1 MFKKIFKRPEPK
13 PVTVISRLMA
23 EAAMVGMAMG
33 LCGGLIVMGIFE
45 GMSATGHLEGSPS
58 LAFGVFLVV
67 FGCVGVGGLMWAFN
81 RITQKVEA
89 RYALVDTKADPTVA
103 ASLS

>member
-1 MFKKIFKRPEPK
+1 MFKKIFKRPDPM
-13 PVTVISRLMA
+13 PITVSRFMA
-23 EAAMVGMAMG
+23 QAAMFGMAMG

-58 LAFGVFLVV
+58 LSFGVFLVV
-67 FGCVGVGGLMWAFN
+67 FGCVGAAGLMWAFN
-81 RITQKVEA
+81 RVTQKMEA

-103 ASLS
+103 ERLS

>member
-1 MFKKIFKRPEPK
+1 MIKKIFKRPEPR
-13 PVTVISRLMA
+13 PVTLSRVMA

-33 LCGGLIVMGIFE
+33 LCGGFIVMGIFE

-67 FGCVGVGGLMWAFN
+67 FGFVGAVGLMWAFN

-89 RYALVDTKADPTVA
+89 RYTLVDTKADPTVPKIV
-103 ASLS
+103 S